1 MVGLSSR
8 LARVDKFC
16 VKAFGGA
23 SSIYGGLELI
33 KIVQSCGSCG
43 CL

>member
-1 MVGLSSR
+1 MGGLSSL
-8 LARVDKFC
+8 LACLDKFGG
-16 VKAFGGA
+16 KACGGS